1 MKLCSQLKFISL
13 LSVIPIILIGMF
25 LVLNTHSLHLAAEK
39 TKFVHEAIR
48 QISYIRSIIFD
59 YERSQTKQVE
69 QQFHFVSQRLTE
81 VFTQAQFTEPS
92 EIILLEKIQEDYQKI
107 QLLFTELKH
116 NNNSLNHLEQEE
128 RLLAKGYSIILS
140 SKLFILSE
148 RIVNQAF
155 QLHELINTNFLKKR
169 NVRNFL
175 YLLIMSVITL
185 SIITISFF
193 LSNNIKSSIAHLLD
207 IAHQINHN
215 NLTYVIPQKETNE
228 FREVYA
234 AFGQMT
240 SHINTTYQGLQEE
253 IKERKKAEDTLR
265 SNLQFLETLL
275 DTIPSPVFYKNTE
288 GIYQGC
294 NEAFAKQIAGVPKK
308 KIIGHSLHNLP
319 IPIPQDLARIY
330 HEHDIILLREPSIHS
345 YEEQVQCIDNIR
357 RDFLF
362 TKATY
367 QDVTGHVVGIIGVM
381 LDITTRKQTEEQMR
395 HLQNLLK
402 NMIDSMPSILI
413 GVDLN
418 VKVTQWNHE
427 AENVT
432 GISAEKAQG
441 QDLTEIFPQLA
452 GKMESIH
459 SAIQQREPQKHGSVI
474 LQNDKE
480 PRYSDITIYPLLVDR
495 VEGAVIR
502 VDDVTERVHMEEM
515 MIQSEKMMTVGGL
528 AAGMA
533 HEINNPLGVILQGIQ
548 NTLRRLSPEVEK
560 NQEIAEACDTD
571 LVKIQT
577 YLEQRNII
585 QYLNGIRE
593 AGLRA
598 SKIVTDML
606 NFSRCS
612 ESKMLPTNINHV
624 LDKTIGLAAN
634 DYDLKKKYDFK
645 HINIIRE
652 YDSTLPEILCA
663 ETEIEQVILN
673 LLKNAAQAIAEKSKN
688 EYAPQIR
695 ICTRKDQD
703 YALIELEDN
712 GPGIN
717 EDIRKHIFE
726 PFYTTK
732 TVGIGTG
739 LGLSVSYFII
749 TNNHQGTMAVESS
762 LNRGTKFIIRL
773 PFERNR

>member
-1 MKLCSQLKFISL
+1 
-13 LSVIPIILIGMF
+13 
-25 LVLNTHSLHLAAEK
+25 
-39 TKFVHEAIR
+39 
-48 QISYIRSIIFD
+48 
-59 YERSQTKQVE
+59 
-69 QQFHFVSQRLTE
+69 
-81 VFTQAQFTEPS
+81 
-92 EIILLEKIQEDYQKI
+92 
-107 QLLFTELKH
+107 
-116 NNNSLNHLEQEE
+116 
-128 RLLAKGYSIILS
+128 
-140 SKLFILSE
+140 
-148 RIVNQAF
+148 
-155 QLHELINTNFLKKR
+155 
-169 NVRNFL
+169 
-175 YLLIMSVITL
+175 
-185 SIITISFF
+185 
-193 LSNNIKSSIAHLLD
+193 
-207 IAHQINHN
+207 
-215 NLTYVIPQKETNE
+215 
-228 FREVYA
+228 
-234 AFGQMT
+234 
-240 SHINTTYQGLQEE
+240 
-253 IKERKKAEDTLR
+253 
-265 SNLQFLETLL
+265 
-275 DTIPSPVFYKNTE
+275 
-288 GIYQGC
+288 
-294 NEAFAKQIAGVPKK
+294 
-308 KIIGHSLHNLP
+308 
-319 IPIPQDLARIY
+319 
-330 HEHDIILLREPSIHS
+330 
-345 YEEQVQCIDNIR
+345 
-357 RDFLF
+357 
-362 TKATY
+362 
-367 QDVTGHVVGIIGVM
+367 
-381 LDITTRKQTEEQMR
+381 
-395 HLQNLLK
+395 
-402 NMIDSMPSILI
+402 
-413 GVDLN
+413 
-418 VKVTQWNHE
+418 VTQWNHE